1 MKKNFILLLMA
12 AMLAVGCETDKPETA
27 ASLTIEPSEL
37 VLEAAGGAVQ
47 TVTVKAVNVEWDYSL
62 TPGVEEWLT
71 VSRDG
76 ETLSVSAK
84 ENLKGESR
92 NAIITV
98 KPTDNADVKE
108 RTVTV
113 MQKASDNPVE
123 YTMTLKPLRLDFVGE
138 GAAAQE
144 VTVTITG
151 DFTWEAAAAADW
163 ITVTPGEDKFTV
175 TVADNPDTKSREGEI
190 TVTPNDKSV
199 KAETVLVVQE
209 GKILPPEFEVDTEKI
224 EFHFNS
230 NMGSSSA
237 KVTVDAVNVAWEAAL
252 EADKEGENTNWLRCT
267 VQDDKKSVLI
277 SLLESNPLYEERRAW
292 LVLTTDW
299 AEKPEVRIPIVQAAY
314 EDHLSTLTSDIDI
327 SSKTMTCT
335 ALTYPWDPSDNDES
349 INPNVVN
356 SDWEIT
362 MKETVDGTKYNKIKF
377 TLTVQRIEE
386 NDANEYSIEEK
397 VYSIVE
403 PYAIGAK
410 KQQGCIEAGSAAKSS
425 RALYPGFYYLEYEDD
440 GDEWNDNMQPT
451 LNSAPMVEGTVE
463 VKHNGGNNYTFIFD
477 TKDDLGNVLKGTWT
491 GDVEIKA

>member
-1 MKKNFILLLMA
+1 MKRNILFLFA
-12 AMLAVGCETDKPETA
+12 IAMMIAGCKGEKIETQP
-27 ASLTIEPSEL
+27 SLTTEPSEL
-37 VLEAAGGAVQ
+37 VLEAAGGEVQ

-62 TPGVEEWLT
+62 APGVEEWLT

-76 ETLSVSAK
+76 DTLSVSAK

-92 NAIITV
+92 NAMITV

-163 ITVTPGEDKFTV
+163 ITVTPGEGKFTV
-175 TVADNPDTKSREGEI
+175 TVSDNPDTKSREGEI

-209 GKILPPEFEVDTEKI
+209 GKILPPEFEVDTEEI
-224 EFHFNS
+224 SYPFNKNIGNNS
-230 NMGSSSA
+230 RI
-237 KVTVDAVNVAWEAAL
+237 VNVTAVSVKWEASLVAEDGGSTEWL
-252 EADKEGENTNWLRCT
+252 NLSVMENQNK
-267 VQDDKKSVLI
+267 VNVVLW
-277 SLLESNPLYEERRAW
+277 ESNGAYEERRAW
-292 LVLTTDW
+292 LVFTTDW

-314 EDHLSTLTSDIDI
+314 EDHLSTIVSDVDV
-327 SSKTMTCT
+327 SSKTLTCT
-335 ALTYPWDPSDNDES
+335 ASTSPWDPADNDETV
-349 INPNVVN
+349 NPNVVN
-356 SDWEIT
+356 SEWDIKMTESLN
-362 MKETVDGTKYNKIKF
+362 GTAYNQIKF
-377 TLTVQRIEE
+377 KLIASRVEHNE
-386 NDANEYSIEEK
+386 AGEYSIEER
-397 VYSIVE
+397 VYTVIKPFDTGS
-403 PYAIGAK
+403 K
-410 KQQGCIEAGSAAKSS
+410 KESGHIEAGTAARSS
-425 RALYPGFYYLEYEDD
+425 FNKYPNFYYLEYEDSK
-440 GDEWNDNMQPT
+440 T
-451 LNSAPMVEGTVE
+451 VLNSAPIVEGTVE

-477 TKDDLGNVLKGTWT
+477 TKDDLGNALKGTWT

>member
-209 GKILPPEFEVDTEKI
+209 GKILPPEFEVDTEKV
-224 EFHFNS
+224 EFHFNKSVGVS
-230 NMGSSSA
+230 NHVVGI
-237 KVTVDAVNVAWEAAL
+237 TAVSVNWEAAL
-252 EADKEGENTNWLRCT
+252 ESDVEGGNTDWVEIYILDDGVNVVL
-267 VQDDKKSVLI
+267 QD
-277 SLLESNPLYEERRAW
+277 SNSDYEERRAW
-292 LVLTTDW
+292 LVITTDW

-327 SSKTMTCT
+327 SSKTMTCK
-335 ALTYPWDPSDNDES
+335 AQISPWLPEENDES
-349 INPNVVN
+349 ANPNVVN
-356 SDWEIT
+356 SEWEVT
-362 MKETVDGTKYNKIKF
+362 MIETIDETRYNRIKF
-377 TLTVQRIEE
+377 NLIASRVEVNE
-386 NDANEYSIEEK
+386 DKEYSIEER
-397 VYSIVE
+397 VYTVVE
-403 PYAIGAK
+403 PYPLNTK
-410 KQQGCIEAGSAAKSS
+410 KDSGSIEAGKGSTSS
-425 RALYPGFYYLEYEDD
+425 FRLYPNFYYLEYEDD
-440 GDEWNDNMQPT
+440 GDEFNDDRQPT
-451 LNSAPMVEGTVE
+451 LNSAPIVEGSVE
-463 VKHNGGNNYTFIFD
+463 VKHNGGDNYTFVFD
-477 TKDDLGNVLKGTWT
+477 TKDDLGNALKGTWT
-491 GDVEIKA
+491 GDVDIFSTK